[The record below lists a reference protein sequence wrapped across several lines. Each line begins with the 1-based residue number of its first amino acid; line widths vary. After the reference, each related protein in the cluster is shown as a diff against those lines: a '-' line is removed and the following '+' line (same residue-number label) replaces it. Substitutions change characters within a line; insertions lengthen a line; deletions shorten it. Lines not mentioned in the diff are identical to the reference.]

1 MRDTELVGRKLGG
14 YELME
19 MVGKGGMGAVF
30 RARQISLDREVALKV
45 LAPHLA
51 DNDEFVQRFQREAR
65 SIAKV
70 NHPNILQVYDVGRLD
85 DLHFIAM
92 EFVRGRNLSELLED
106 RQRLPWSECAGYIRQ
121 AALGLGAAA
130 RVNIIHR
137 DIKPDNLMITQDEV
151 VKVSDFGLAKEVS
164 SINLTQAGDVLG
176 TPAFMSPE
184 QAEGADLDT
193 RSDIYS
199 LGATFYAAVTGAL
212 PFSGPSVV
220 AIMYKHKHEE
230 LVAPREH
237 APDLPEPVEALIT
250 RMMAK
255 DRDARFQSMDEVA
268 EGIVRL
274 FRGVPD
280 EDELQT
286 VVLSGA
292 QVKAAQAAPD
302 TEDPAGKVDAEYER
316 LVAQGEALAKEGRRI
331 AAVESWRRA
340 LQLKPGDESLRERMQ
355 EIKRDTTVAI
365 LSIGDDLLE
374 KGKPGV
380 LRSELEQKLKTDPDD
395 ADALERLTA
404 LEFMEDRRRTTLLE
418 IRKLLGAADHEKA
431 LQMWEGLHPAL
442 RDAALKPTMDNL
454 RERVIPCKRLAA
466 QAEQATREGRLE
478 DARALWDEAVK
489 LDPANDKVKLGRQ
502 EAQRYLDRLEEAV
515 REGYEFHVQGK
526 HESAIVCFERALEI
540 NPQHAQARRYL
551 VESAL
556 SHAREGEGRIPPEET
571 VARWETV
578 LRYDPE
584 NDEAGAR
591 IEAIRARGE
600 QLEAAIGAAR
610 EALSRKRYGRSVRL
624 WREALAIDPGNKPAG
639 YGLAEARRQR
649 LRRRILP
656 VLVGLLLLGSG
667 TFAGLHFW
675 FEHERGRAQWALARA
690 RDTGDF
696 EQYEEA
702 IRRWES
708 AAAVPLMGGLRAEEI
723 AREVADIRMQRLLA
737 REERTYAGGEGDLE
751 SYRTRADEVRDAL
764 EKGRA
769 PWAERDAAA
778 ARFRLLGREGHLMA
792 LRADTRD
799 AYEATRETYE
809 RALEA
814 GSAAGL
820 SLPEDQDQI
829 RQAIAHYLLA
839 LDYRGDESMQRFARQ
854 QAVEEELQQA
864 RALWPGLTDAGD
876 LMERIQEEGVTIA
889 ESIARAESALR
900 QARRHA
906 AAEEYDRAEE
916 AMAGALK
923 VAEEILAEKENYWP
937 ARRIREEVRWR
948 REAGPGMVV
957 FLHPREND
965 PSAAQTLRA
974 FALDRYEWPNRK
986 GETPASV
993 SYPEARRLAATAGKV
1008 LPRLDEWLLAAGDAA
1023 ALAEAWSPAG
1033 AVRPSGTRPGARTP
1047 SGLYDLFGNLAEW
1060 VETPLRKEDDTEQLV
1075 IGGHYAETDPGPPTD
1090 TRLRRAGVAHQEVGF
1105 RGAKRWELHR
1115 YE

>member
-1 MRDTELVGRKLGG
+1 MRDTELVGRKIGG
-14 YELME
+14 YELLE

-85 DLHFIAM
+85 ALHFIAM
-92 EFVRGRNLSELLED
+92 EFVHGRNLSELLEE

-137 DIKPDNLMITQDEV
+137 DIKPDNLMITKDEV

-237 APDLPEPVEALIT
+237 APDLPEPVEAVIT
-250 RMMAK
+250 KMMAK
-255 DRDARFQSMDEVA
+255 DREARYQTMEEVA
-268 EGIVRL
+268 DAIIRL

-292 QVKAAQAAPD
+292 QARAAQVAPD
-302 TEDPAGKVDAEYER
+302 AEDPAAKVDEEYEW
-316 LVAQGEALAKEGRRI
+316 LVEQGDALAKEGRRI
-331 AAVESWRRA
+331 AAVECWRRA
-340 LQLKPGDESLRERMQ
+340 LQLKPGDEALRERMQ
-355 EIKRDTTVAI
+355 NTKRDTTVAI
-365 LSIGDDLLE
+365 LSIGDELLE
-374 KGKPGV
+374 KGKPTV
-380 LRSELEQKLKTDPDD
+380 LRSELEEILREDPAN

-418 IRKLLGAADHEKA
+418 IRKLLGAAEHEKA

-478 DARALWDEAVK
+478 DARALWDEAVE

-502 EAQRYLDRLEEAV
+502 ETQRYLDRLEEAV

-526 HESAIVCFERALEI
+526 HESAIACFERALEI
-540 NPQHAQARRYL
+540 NPHHAQARRYL

-556 SHAREGEGRIPPEET
+556 AHAREGEGRVPPEEA
-571 VARWETV
+571 VSRWETV

-584 NDEAGAR
+584 NAEAAER
-591 IEAIRARGE
+591 IAAIRKRGE
-600 QLEAAIGAAR
+600 TLEATIAAAR
-610 EALSRKRYGRSVRL
+610 EALSRGRYGRSVRL
-624 WREALAIDPGNKPAG
+624 WREALGVDPGNKAAG

-649 LRRRILP
+649 FRRRVLP
-656 VLVGLLLLGSG
+656 VFVVLVLLVAG
-667 TFAGLHFW
+667 TAGGLHVW
-675 FEHERGRAQWALARA
+675 FEHERAAAIRAIERA
-690 RDTGDF
+690 EATGDLA
-696 EQYEEA
+696 QYDEA
-702 IRRWES
+702 ARRWRR
-708 AAAVPLMGGLRAEEI
+708 AAAVPLMGGLREAEI
-723 AREVADIRMQRLLA
+723 AREIADIEIRKLLA
-737 REERTYAGGEGDLE
+737 REERAYAGGEGDLAA
-751 SYRTRADEVRDAL
+751 YRPAADAVRAAL
-764 EKGRA
+764 EEAGA
-769 PWAERDAAA
+769 PWPEAERAA
-778 ARFRLLGREGHLMA
+778 ARFRLGWREAHLLA
-792 LRADTRD
+792 RRAETPD
-799 AYEATRETYE
+799 AYEAAKERYE
-809 RALEA
+809 RAREA

-820 SLPEDQDQI
+820 SLPEEQDRI

-839 LDYRGDESMQRFARQ
+839 LDHLRNESMQRFERQ
-854 QAVEEELQQA
+854 AAVEDALQEAQRLWSGLAAANALLEEI
-864 RALWPGLTDAGD
+864 RT
-876 LMERIQEEGVTIA
+876 EGVSVG
-889 ESIARAESALR
+889 ESIARAEEALAE
-900 QARRHA
+900 ARAHA
-906 AAEEYDRAEE
+906 AAERHAEAEQALARALE
-916 AMAGALK
+916 A
-923 VAEEILAEKENYWP
+923 AEAILAEKENNWP
-937 ARRIREEVRWR
+937 ARKIRAEVEWR
-948 REAGPGMVV
+948 REAGPGMAV
-957 FLHPREND
+957 FLHPVEGD
-965 PSAAQTLRA
+965 AAAAQTLRA
-974 FALDRYEWPNRK
+974 FALDRWEWPNRK
-986 GETPASV
+986 GELPEPV
-993 SYPEARRLAATAGKV
+993 SYAEARRLAASAGKT
-1008 LPRLDEWLLAAGDAA
+1008 LPRLEEWLRAAGDAA
-1023 ALAEAWSPAG
+1023 ALAEAWSPSG

-1060 VETPLRKEDDTEQLV
+1060 VETPLRQEGDAEQVV
-1075 IGGHYAETDPGPPTD
+1075 IGGHYAETQPGPPTD
-1090 TRLRRAGVAHQEVGF
+1090 TRLRRADVAHQDVGF
-1105 RGAKRWELHR
+1105 RAAKRWELNR
-1115 YE
+1115 YP